1 MYFTNDLYPPSSNLS
16 IHSESYFN
24 PKERVNITEN
34 KLANGGVNVYN
45 NNNHNNNSTS
55 VSVPHTPVGTIR
67 RNRLKLSRM
76 PQFRISFGDGGGGD
90 KHNHGVTRPHQT
102 EQLYVKVGETKPPS
116 QQQPSPLNLQ
126 QKQQQ
131 SSTLSSS
138 DVYVNW
144 AQEHDQHSLQLSQH
158 HHQQQQQQQYSLV
171 SQPTNQRYYQ
181 QQQNHRQDMDDKDM
195 IYVPSGN
202 RSVISCLSANNRFDD
217 V

>member
-1 MYFTNDLYPPSSNLS
+1 MNTYT
-16 IHSESYFN
+16 
-24 PKERVNITEN
+24 
-34 KLANGGVNVYN
+34 A
-45 NNNHNNNSTS
+45 S

-76 PQFRISFGDGGGGD
+76 PQFRISFGDGGD
-90 KHNHGVTRPHQT
+90 SHHGTRPHQT
-102 EQLYVKVGETKPPS
+102 EQLYVKVGETKPP
-116 QQQPSPLNLQ
+116 PPPPL
-126 QKQQQ
+126 
-131 SSTLSSS
+131 SS
-138 DVYVNW
+138 DVYMNW

-158 HHQQQQQQQYSLV
+158 HQQQHNQQQQQQQPQHSPSNRSY
-171 SQPTNQRYYQ
+171 

>member
-24 PKERVNITEN
+24 PKESINITEN
-34 KLANGGVNVYN
+34 KLASNGGVNVYN
-45 NNNHNNNSTS
+45 NNNNKSTS

-76 PQFRISFGDGGGGD
+76 PQFRISFGDGGD
-90 KHNHGVTRPHQT
+90 NHHGTRPHQT
-102 EQLYVKVGETKPPS
+102 EQLYVKVGETKPPL
-116 QQQPSPLNLQ
+116 QQPSPMVLQ
-126 QKQQQ
+126 K

-144 AQEHDQHSLQLSQH
+144 TQEHDQHSLQLSQH
-158 HHQQQQQQQYSLV
+158 YQQQQQIKQQQQQQFSSV
-171 SQPTNQRYYQ
+171 SQPTNRFY